1 MPGNPITIRC
11 LGPEDAFVLDRVKD
25 GVFDNPIDPGRAW
38 AFLATRVNVLVVAL
52 DGGEV
57 IGFAYGTTMLRVDKP
72 TAFYVDEISVHEAY
86 RRQGIGKK
94 LLRRIE
100 DEARERGCQ
109 SLWLATDGDNAE
121 ARGLY
126 DALDGTA
133 LEGVA
138 VYEWDLG

>member
-25 GVFDNPIDPGRAW
+25 GVFDNPIDPARAW

-57 IGFAYGTTMLRVDKP
+57 IGFACGTTMLRVDKP
-72 TAFYVDEISVHEAY
+72 TAFYVDEIGVHETY
-86 RRQGIGKK
+86 RRQGIGRK

-100 DEARERGCQ
+100 SEARERGCQ
-109 SLWLATDGDNAE
+109 TLWLATEGDNAE

-126 DALDGTA
+126 DALDGEA
-133 LEGVA
+133 LEDVA